1 MLRSRTSEKSLDSN
15 VQVCLCFLPSVGH
28 QAGVRARSTV
38 PLPAAPLG
46 LTFRPKK
53 RSAKFSPT
61 RCSLESL
68 ACDRSLG
75 FLWGILLLLPI
86 ALGVS
91 GCGLRFT
98 SSASN
103 SGPPANLTV
112 ANVTDLETIPTNPD
126 ILGRDGGYS
135 TVFQGYSVWLYGDTF
150 LAVPNAEDFTLISD
164 SWSYTKDL
172 NAQNGISGFQE
183 RLDSV
188 GALTMILPE
197 TPDEQAY
204 NAAHNSNRCQQQPCG
219 ARWALW
225 PGSIVVVPVSG
236 NALIFYSLVSALPGN
251 FNFQAVGNSVATWQ
265 SIQDQPQRPTINPPI
280 VADHPD
286 LLFDQNEPN
295 FGSAALIRG
304 GTLYVYGC
312 GTPTNGSDKGCRLG
326 KVDPASVLDRS
337 AWTLYG
343 DNGNWSSQIGDAT
356 SVFTGDN
363 ILSVAWNNYLQR
375 YVAVYSAP
383 LSQNVMMRTSPNP
396 EGPWSDE
403 ITAFTAMQPASG
415 SVHDAHAHPE
425 YDVNGG
431 QTIYVTYSRSTPV
444 PFSSEVRLVSI
455 TLQAPNGQP

>member
-15 VQVCLCFLPSVGH
+15 VQVCLCFLPSAGH

-68 ACDRSLG
+68 ACDRSVG

-112 ANVTDLETIPTNPD
+112 ANVTDLGTIPTNPD

-172 NAQNGISGFQE
+172 NAQNGITGFQE

-188 GALTMILPE
+188 GAPTMILPE

-204 NAAHNSNRCQQQPCG
+204 NTAHNGNKCQQQPCG
-219 ARWALW
+219 ARLALW
-225 PGSIVVVPVSG
+225 PGSIVVDPVSG

-251 FNFQAVGNSVATWQ
+251 FSFQAVGNSVATWQ
-265 SIQDQPQRPTINPPI
+265 SIPISYLIKMSRILARPRSSGEERFTCMAATRRPTAATRG
-280 VADHPD
+280 AD
-286 LLFDQNEPN
+286 
-295 FGSAALIRG
+295 SARL
-304 GTLYVYGC
+304 TLQVC
-312 GTPTNGSDKGCRLG
+312 S
-326 KVDPASVLDRS
+326 
-337 AWTLYG
+337 
-343 DNGNWSSQIGDAT
+343 
-356 SVFTGDN
+356 TG
-363 ILSVAWNNYLQR
+363 
-375 YVAVYSAP
+375 AP
-383 LSQNVMMRTSPNP
+383 
-396 EGPWSDE
+396 GP
-403 ITAFTAMQPASG
+403 FTATMAIGLHKLAMRSPSLPATTSLALRG
-415 SVHDAHAHPE
+415 TTISSVM
-425 YDVNGG
+425 
-431 QTIYVTYSRSTPV
+431 SRSTV
-444 PFSSEVRLVSI
+444 HRSLR
-455 TLQAPNGQP
+455 T

>member
-15 VQVCLCFLPSVGH
+15 VQVCLCFLPSAGH

-68 ACDRSLG
+68 ACDRSLR

-112 ANVTDLETIPTNPD
+112 ANVTDLGTIPTNPD

-172 NAQNGISGFQE
+172 NAQGGITGFQE

-188 GALTMILPE
+188 GATTMILPE

-251 FNFQAVGNSVATWQ
+251 FNFQAVGNSVAT
-265 SIQDQPQRPTINPPI
+265 
-280 VADHPD
+280 
-286 LLFDQNEPN
+286 
-295 FGSAALIRG
+295 
-304 GTLYVYGC
+304 
-312 GTPTNGSDKGCRLG
+312 
-326 KVDPASVLDRS
+326 
-337 AWTLYG
+337 
-343 DNGNWSSQIGDAT
+343 
-356 SVFTGDN
+356 
-363 ILSVAWNNYLQR
+363 
-375 YVAVYSAP
+375 
-383 LSQNVMMRTSPNP
+383 
-396 EGPWSDE
+396 
-403 ITAFTAMQPASG
+403 
-415 SVHDAHAHPE
+415 
-425 YDVNGG
+425 
-431 QTIYVTYSRSTPV
+431 
-444 PFSSEVRLVSI
+444 
-455 TLQAPNGQP
+455 